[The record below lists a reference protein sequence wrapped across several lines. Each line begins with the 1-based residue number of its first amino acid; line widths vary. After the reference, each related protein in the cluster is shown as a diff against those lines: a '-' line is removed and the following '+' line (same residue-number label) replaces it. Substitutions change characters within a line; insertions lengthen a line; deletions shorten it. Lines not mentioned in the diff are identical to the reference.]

1 MAINFMRI
9 IYTDI
14 LGNRCTREFSDWLE
28 MCLWLKRFYPL
39 LKAAEEIGQ
48 LFKD

>member
-1 MAINFMRI
+1 MRI